1 MLIQPWITVL
11 YCYLLW
17 LKLYIRA
24 GSSISHIY
32 PFPGYWSMVD
42 VILFYVVIMSNFYI
56 VFVFLLPTVVL
67 NCFSCSVCLWKTCI
81 NLTSFL
87 FKSKFLSFQI
97 CDSAHLLSHC
107 CYYHKNCSSST
118 YSYFYLHAL
127 FSYYF
132 SFLLFYNVKISL
144 IFIASV
150 FIFYQIFNPFFLSP
164 FFILLLII
172 LLLFWFCFFL
182 FTSD

>member
-1 MLIQPWITVL
+1 MGGVI
-11 YCYLLW
+11 Y
-17 LKLYIRA
+17 
-24 GSSISHIY
+24 SI
-32 PFPGYWSMVD
+32 FQFF
-42 VILFYVVIMSNFYI
+42 LFICLF
-56 VFVFLLPTVVL
+56 FLPAVVL
-67 NCFSCSVCLWKTCI
+67 NCLLCSACISKTRKI
-81 NLTSFL
+81 LTSFL